1 MKAKFLKYIKL
12 GKKKTSKIEDSKKPR
27 KSDIITKPFLEP
39 SAHRVIISILLSAVI
54 ALLISPRL
62 TVQDYSYVPGDIS
75 KHNIKSPDDFS
86 VEDTET
92 TEIRIKEKS
101 NSVLSVYDFNS
112 KAEGELEKRINTAF
126 TMIRKVIQGSRKKE
140 LTADDE
146 KNYRLF
152 QKLLGIQISKDEFNL
167 LAQRKFKKEIDD
179 YIMEITVPFTQREVV
194 ISKEHLFKERGHGII
209 LRDVHSNEE
218 IIVDDFSSI
227 IDIKEAQAL
236 LKREARIIL
245 KNVRIDVRKTIIGLG
260 LEMIEPT
267 ITFNRVETTR
277 RKTEAA
283 QEISP
288 LYYHVKKG
296 EIIVRE
302 GARITKATLV
312 KLNAMTSLENKQGVL
327 WTIIGY
333 FLLSFISLHV
343 LYRFSTTNLGARHI
357 APFSRRDLMF
367 LCLTF
372 ILSFLIIKLFAG
384 SAKTFSKAITVIPI
398 DSYFYAIP
406 YAFAA
411 IVISVVLSPQLA
423 ALSAIIISMF
433 SCFLIDNRFV
443 FFIYSLLGAL
453 VASQEVVQS
462 KERKTIIR
470 AGLIVGAVNSFLIIS
485 LYLISGDIF
494 KAEVLISIGF
504 GLLSGLLSSI
514 LATGVIPI
522 IEIIFNYTTN
532 IKLLELADLNQPG
545 LRKLLIE
552 APGTYHHSILVGI
565 LSEAAAEAINA
576 NSLLTRVSAYYH
588 DIGKM
593 NKPLYFVEN
602 QRGIENKHDKLLPS
616 MSSLIISAHV
626 KDGAETA
633 KQYRL
638 GKNIQ
643 DIILQHH
650 GTSCMN
656 YFYRKAI
663 ELNAEGNQPVSDK
676 DFRYPGPKPQTKE
689 AGIVMLADSV
699 EASSKTLN
707 DPTPARIQG
716 MVQQIINN
724 IFADGQLDECELTL
738 KDLHLIAENFNRILN
753 GIFHSRIEYPESNEK
768 ESNGKTKA
776 SDLDKKPAKADSDQ
790 PSYDQA
796 NSERDLGRIGI
807 TKSRNKHS
815 PSG

>member
-1 MKAKFLKYIKL
+1 MKDKFLKYIKS
-12 GKKKTSKIEDSKKPR
+12 GKKKPSKIEDSKKPK
-27 KSDIITKPFLEP
+27 KSDIITKPLIEP
-39 SAHRVIISILLSAVI
+39 STHRVIICILLSAVM

-62 TVQDYSYVPGDIS
+62 KIPELTYIPGDIS
-75 KHNIKSPDDFS
+75 KHNIKAPEDFS
-86 VEDTET
+86 VEDKET
-92 TEIRIKEKS
+92 TEIRIKEKTD
-101 NSVLSVYDFNS
+101 SVLSVYDFNS
-112 KAEGELEKRINTAF
+112 MAEDELEKRVLASFSMGRKAF
-126 TMIRKVIQGSRKKE
+126 KNSREKE
-140 LTADDE
+140 LTPQN
-146 KNYRLF
+146 KSYVLF
-152 QKLLGIQISKDEFNL
+152 QKLLETNTSLKDFNL
-167 LAQRKFKKEIDD
+167 LAQRQFKKVIED
-179 YIMEITVPFTQREVV
+179 YLLELMIPFTQREVV
-194 ISKEHLFKERGHGII
+194 LSKEHLFKERGHGII

-218 IIVDDFSSI
+218 VIVDDFSSI
-227 IDIKEAQAL
+227 IDMKEAQAL
-236 LKREARIIL
+236 LKRDARTVL
-245 KNVRIDVRKTIIGLG
+245 KKVRIDVRKTIISIG

-267 ITFNRVETTR
+267 ITFNRVETTK
-277 RKTEAA
+277 RKTAA
-283 QEISP
+283 KKEISP

-302 GARITKATLV
+302 GARITKSTLV
-312 KLNAMTSLENKQGVL
+312 KLNAMTSLEKKQGVL
-327 WTIIGY
+327 WTLLGY
-333 FLLSFISLHV
+333 FLLSFISLHI
-343 LYRFSTTNLGARHI
+343 LYRFSSANLGTRI
-357 APFSRRDLMF
+357 STPLSRRDLVF
-367 LCLTF
+367 LCVTF
-372 ILSFLIIKLFAG
+372 ILSFLIIKFFAG
-384 SAKTFSKAITVIPI
+384 SARTFSKAITVIPV

-406 YAFAA
+406 FAFAA
-411 IVISVVLSPQLA
+411 IVISTVLTPQLA

-433 SCFLIDNRFV
+433 ACFLLDNRFV
-443 FFIYSLLGAL
+443 FFIYSFIGSL

-470 AGLIVGAVNSFLIIS
+470 AGLIVGVLNSAIILS

-494 KAEVLISIGF
+494 RAEVFISLGF

-514 LATGVIPI
+514 LAIGVIPV

-565 LSEAAAEAINA
+565 LSETAAEAINA

-588 DIGKM
+588 DIGKTR
-593 NKPLYFVEN
+593 KPLYFVEN
-602 QRGIENKHDKLLPS
+602 LKGLENKHDKLLPS

-626 KDGAETA
+626 KDGLETA
-633 KQYRL
+633 KQYHL

-699 EASSKTLN
+699 EASSKTLS
-707 DPTPARIQG
+707 DPTPSRIQG
-716 MVQQIINN
+716 MVQQIINS

-738 KDLHLIAENFNRILN
+738 KDLHLIADSFNRVLN
-753 GIFHSRIEYPESNEK
+753 GIFHSRIEYPDSSEK
-768 ESNGKTKA
+768 ESNGKSKS
-776 SDLDKKPAKADSDQ
+776 SDLDKKSAKTGQDQ
-790 PSYDQA
+790 SALDQT
-796 NSERDLGRIGI
+796 NTERDLGRIGI
-807 TKSRNKHS
+807 KKSRNKY
-815 PSG
+815 PPA